1 MAVHCTAVRHL
12 HITHTYRAQQIN
24 FKYQMACAW
33 NWGRL
38 CIDLKSQIFHLRLI
52 KYSDITS
59 RIDST
64 FRYRMVCAWSWDW
77 S

>member
-38 CIDLKSQIFHLRLI
+38 CIDLKSQI
-52 KYSDITS
+52 DS
-59 RIDST
+59 R
-64 FRYRMVCAWSWDW
+64 FRYQMVYAWSWDW